1 LLLQK
6 NPLKERRL
14 TKPLQI
20 EPPQKELLPKL
31 LLKELQHSR
40 RSALLLQNALLKDL
54 GPLLQP
60 KPLQHLRQHQ
70 RRWCASVLSNTQER
84 LTKRVQLGIY

>member
-40 RSALLLQNALLKDL
+40 RNALLLQNALLKDL
-54 GPLLQP
+54 GPLLH
-60 KPLQHLRQHQ
+60 KLLQHLRQHQ